1 MIINFYELL
10 VSGDMLRLLLSIL
23 VGGLIGMERE
33 MRDKAAGFRTMMLI
47 CTGATL
53 FTTFSIKIAVNS
65 DPARIAANIVSGIG
79 FLGAGVIIQQGGQIK
94 GLTTASTIWLVSA
107 LGVGIGVGYW
117 SFVLY
122 ATAIILVILWG
133 FPWLERKM
141 ENLHEVRTYEL
152 TVPNDP
158 ARYARLEGLW
168 EEYQLRVLSRKI
180 NKEGEERVCV
190 WRVGGRP
197 KQHEAIVSFL
207 LNEADVQRMRY

>member
-1 MIINFYELL
+1 MAMDYTELL
-10 VSGDMLRLLLSIL
+10 ASGDMVRLLLSIL

-53 FTTFSIKIAVNS
+53 FTTFSIRIAVNS

-122 ATAIILVILWG
+122 AMAIILVVLWG

-158 ARYARLEGLW
+158 ALYARLDGLW
-168 EEYQLRVLSRKI
+168 GEYKLRVLSRKI

-197 KQHEAIVSFL
+197 HQHQAVLAVL
-207 LNEADVQRMRY
+207 LNDADVHRLHY